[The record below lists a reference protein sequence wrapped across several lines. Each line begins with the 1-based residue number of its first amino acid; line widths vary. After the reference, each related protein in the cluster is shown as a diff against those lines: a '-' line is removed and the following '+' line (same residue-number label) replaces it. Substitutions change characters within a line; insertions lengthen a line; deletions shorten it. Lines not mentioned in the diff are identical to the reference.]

1 MHNCNIGFSFDT
13 VNEILFEDNAKK
25 IPVIFGLIAVVLI
38 TPFIISFQQVLQ
50 NVSAMAA
57 ILHI

>member
-38 TPFIISFQQVLQ
+38 TPFISSFQQVLQ